1 VKVPLF
7 PWMYRSM
14 MGQVTL
20 LALLFL
26 GGLVY
31 WVGVRPLIGTADMRS
46 TDPLQRT
53 ASEVGERL
61 NAFIA
66 RRRDAPAGALRPED
80 DPVIREVLAANP
92 GFRWYVRVDGAG
104 YGTDDGATY
113 FHRMRFDYLTEVRED
128 PRYPAVCTQA
138 SKAVDEGEGLGY
150 VSYHGCDDAVTYYEY
165 SGIKTPI
172 SIDASLTP
180 YYPKWV
186 WDSSRGYMLA
196 GLGMLL
202 IFMLIISGNVIMIR
216 RITALTRS
224 FDPKHLDR
232 QLPQE
237 GLPSE
242 VVPLVQAV
250 NEMIKKVDEAQKRRE
265 FFLSTAAHEMRTPLT
280 VLRTRL
286 EMLADDPVKD
296 KLVGDVGRL
305 TTLSNQLLKLM
316 SISGGRKLDTLVDLA
331 GCCRRVVSE
340 REPLAEMRGISI
352 EVQTPKS
359 AIRVLGDAGLLDVAL
374 ANLVDNAISFSPDG
388 GRVLVCLDEHGAI
401 GVLDS
406 GPGIA
411 PAHMA
416 TLFEPFAK
424 FPPNRNGHGL
434 GLAIV
439 KAVSELHGGTVSAA
453 NPVGGGAQFIL
464 ALPLVRA
471 EG

>member
-1 VKVPLF
+1 
-7 PWMYRSM
+7 M

-20 LALLFL
+20 LAVLFL

-31 WVGVRPLIGTADMRS
+31 WMGVRPMVESMDRRS

-53 ASEVGERL
+53 ASEVSTRL
-61 NAFIA
+61 NAFIE
-66 RRRDAPAGALRPED
+66 RTRNAPAEAAPLQD
-80 DPVIREVLAANP
+80 DPVIVEVQAANP
-92 GFRWYVRVDGAG
+92 GFRWYVRVDETGFG
-104 YGTDDGATY
+104 VDDGNTF
-113 FHRMRFDYLTEVRED
+113 FHRMRFDYLAQARAD

-138 SKAVDEGEGLGY
+138 SQAVDEGQGLGF
-150 VSYHGCDDAVTYYEY
+150 VSYYGCDDKVTYYEY
-165 SGIKTPI
+165 SGIKVPMK
-172 SIDASLTP
+172 IDASLTP

-196 GLGMLL
+196 GIGMLL

-216 RITALTRS
+216 RITVLTRS

-286 EMLADDPVKD
+286 EMLSDGPVKD

-305 TTLSNQLLKLM
+305 TTLANQLLKLM

-331 GCCRRVVSE
+331 VCCRRVVGE
-340 REPLAEMRGISI
+340 REPLAELRDVTI
-352 EVQTPKS
+352 ELQTPRS
-359 AIRVLGDAGLLDVAL
+359 AVRVLGDAGLLDVAL
-374 ANLVDNAISFSPDG
+374 SNLVDNAISFSPDG
-388 GRVLVCLDEHGAI
+388 GRVVVCLDERGSI
-401 GVLDS
+401 SVLDS

-439 KAVSELHGGTVSAA
+439 KAVSELHGGTVSAT
-453 NPVGGGAQFIL
+453 NPVSGGAQFTL
-464 ALPLVRA
+464 ALPLVGD